1 MKSDGLFNLLHAIGD
16 MPLSATVAFSSIAGR
31 FGNGGQ
37 TDYSAAND
45 LLCKIASN
53 FRTTRPD
60 TRAIVIDWTA
70 WGGIGMASRG
80 SIPKMMEAAGIDM
93 LPSEAGIPI
102 VRRELTAGA
111 TTGEVVVAQRL
122 GILAEEWD
130 ETGGLDP
137 TVAGK
142 LPARGPMIGEITGI
156 SVQNG
161 LAIRTTLDPNTQ
173 PFLFDHQIEG
183 TPVLPAVMG
192 IEAFAEAASALLPGW
207 VVDSVEDAHFLAP
220 FKFYR
225 NEPRTVEVRARFY
238 PEADAIV
245 AECEL
250 IGHRI
255 LPLQAEVQETL
266 HFTGRVRMAR
276 QKQDAPVGTPPEIPA
291 TAAVDS
297 ESVYRVFFHGP
308 AYRVVEQAWMNGERV
323 VAQFERDLPE
333 NHRPAEQ
340 PLLIAPRLIE
350 LCFQTAG
357 LWETESARSHG
368 PAPLC
373 GRGSIIPRDGD
384 G

>member
-1 MKSDGLFNLLHAIGD
+1 M
-16 MPLSATVAFSSIAGR
+16 R
-31 FGNGGQ
+31 
-37 TDYSAAND
+37 
-45 LLCKIASN
+45 
-53 FRTTRPD
+53 
-60 TRAIVIDWTA
+60 RAVWIRRSPA
-70 WGGIGMASRG
+70 
-80 SIPKMMEAAGIDM
+80 
-93 LPSEAGIPI
+93 PSH
-102 VRRELTAGA
+102 
-111 TTGEVVVAQRL
+111 
-122 GILAEEWD
+122 
-130 ETGGLDP
+130 
-137 TVAGK
+137 
-142 LPARGPMIGEITGI
+142 ARGPMIGEIAGI

-161 LAIRTTLDPNTQ
+161 LTIRTTLDPNSSTV
-173 PFLFDHQIEG
+173 PLRSPDRGHTG
-183 TPVLPAVMG
+183 TPGGDGDRGFRRSCQRTLT
-192 IEAFAEAASALLPGW
+192 GW

-250 IGHRI
+250 IGHRT
-255 LPLQAEVQETL
+255 LPLQTEVQETL

-276 QKQDAPVGTPPEIPA
+276 QKQDAPVGTAPEIPA

-308 AYRVVEQAWMNGERV
+308 AYRVVEKAWMNGERV

-357 LWETESARSHG
+357 LWELSLHDHMGLPRYV
-368 PAPLC
+368 
-373 GRGSIIPRDGD
+373 GRGAIIPRAGD